1 MHSTNKNEI
10 KKLLATVGLAE
21 PPEDEDPRR
30 PLPPFSPREYQ
41 AVKAFDDDSP
51 QLSIEGMDNGSFAI
65 ASSEKELKQLMK
77 SDADVVYYEK
87 KGELYLNENG
97 EEKGWGAK
105 KVGGLMAN
113 FKRKPELSADRFYGL
128 TPYQKNLNNTD
139 EDNSNNTDEDNSNNT
154 DEDNST
160 KGDLEA
166 PYSYDKRILSLE
178 TKIESLKQITGPK
191 GEAGAPG
198 IQGEPGPKGEVGAT
212 GIQGERGPKGE
223 PGAVD
228 SDVITGLN
236 ESISS
241 LEDAVK
247 LDPILP
253 SSNKDAG
260 INYYLNRNY
269 EDIKSINSQ
278 FDGVYSR
285 LATAET
291 SISSTYN
298 TDLNL
303 DLLSLITALT
313 ARVEALEA

>member
-1 MHSTNKNEI
+1 MNIST
-10 KKLLATVGLAE
+10 
-21 PPEDEDPRR
+21 
-30 PLPPFSPREYQ
+30 
-41 AVKAFDDDSP
+41 VKAFDADF
-51 QLSIEGMDNGSFAI
+51 SIEGMDSGSFAI

-97 EEKGWGAK
+97 EDKGWGAK

-113 FKRKPELSADRFYGL
+113 FKGKPELSADSFNGL
-128 TPYQKNLNNTD
+128 TSYHKN
-139 EDNSNNTDEDNSNNT
+139 SINT

-160 KGDLEA
+160 KGDLEV

-191 GEAGAPG
+191 GEAGATG
-198 IQGEPGPKGEVGAT
+198 LQGEPGPKGEVGAT

-228 SDVITGLN
+228 SDVITGIN
-236 ESISS
+236 SKISS
-241 LEDAVK
+241 LEKAVE
-247 LDPILP
+247 LDHKLP
-253 SSNKDAG
+253 SSDSNNNN
-260 INYYLNRNY
+260 INYYLNRNS
-269 EDIKSINSQ
+269 EDIQSVFTELSGIY
-278 FDGVYSR
+278 GR
-285 LATAET
+285 LASAET

>member
-1 MHSTNKNEI
+1 M
-10 KKLLATVGLAE
+10 
-21 PPEDEDPRR
+21 
-30 PLPPFSPREYQ
+30 
-41 AVKAFDDDSP
+41 
-51 QLSIEGMDNGSFAI
+51 
-65 ASSEKELKQLMK
+65 
-77 SDADVVYYEK
+77 
-87 KGELYLNENG
+87 
-97 EEKGWGAK
+97 
-105 KVGGLMAN
+105 
-113 FKRKPELSADRFYGL
+113 
-128 TPYQKNLNNTD
+128 
-139 EDNSNNTDEDNSNNT
+139 
-154 DEDNST
+154 
-160 KGDLEA
+160 
-166 PYSYDKRILSLE
+166 
-178 TKIESLKQITGPK
+178 
-191 GEAGAPG
+191 
-198 IQGEPGPKGEVGAT
+198 
-212 GIQGERGPKGE
+212 
-223 PGAVD
+223 
-228 SDVITGLN
+228 N

>member
-1 MHSTNKNEI
+1 MGYGSNQEMSITA
-10 KKLLATVGLAE
+10 KKVSKVKGFDADAS
-21 PPEDEDPRR
+21 
-30 PLPPFSPREYQ
+30 FSI
-41 AVKAFDDDSP
+41 D
-51 QLSIEGMDNGSFAI
+51 GMDNGSFAI
-65 ASSEKELKQLMK
+65 ASSKKELKGLMK
-77 SDADVVYYEK
+77 SDAAVVYDEK
-87 KGELYLNENG
+87 KGKLYLNQNG
-97 EEKGWGAK
+97 EDKGWGAK

-113 FKRKPELSADRFYGL
+113 FKGKPELSADSFYGL
-128 TPYQKNLNNTD
+128 TPYQ
-139 EDNSNNTDEDNSNNT
+139 ENSNNTDEDNSA
-154 DEDNST
+154 

-166 PYSYDKRILSLE
+166 PHSYDKRILSLE

-191 GEAGAPG
+191 GEAGATG
-198 IQGEPGPKGEVGAT
+198 LQGEPGPKGEVGAT

-253 SSNKDAG
+253 SDNKDAG

-269 EDIKSINSQ
+269 EDINSIDSQ
-278 FDGVYSR
+278 FDGIYSR